1 VSVDG
6 GGSRWK
12 VLTVRGIPLYVST
25 SWFVIVGLYLWA
37 RYAALT
43 RLLVDPAEA
52 ATIALLTVGLFFG
65 SVLLHEAAH
74 AVMARSLDLPVSGIT
89 LVFWGGATETRA
101 SAKGPLGEFLVAF
114 VGPATTLV
122 MAGVFWLAE
131 TLTNGLVAATMASLA
146 ELSLIFA
153 AFNALPGF
161 PLDGGRMLLATVW
174 GLTRDRRTAMRAAGL
189 GGIAV
194 GVVVGAVAAWWAVTR
209 GDLVFALFLGY
220 VAAILI
226 GTGRAMDRR
235 IVFRDQLAK
244 GVVADAMRPAPP
256 TVPAGITL
264 VQALDDHL
272 RGTDGRSFPVV
283 DEGGKVVGT
292 VSIASARRVGSRDP
306 MRPVRDGMIPLGQTP
321 VIAPDET
328 LDEALEWLGGRGGL
342 VVRDGVL
349 VGTLGPE
356 DVDRWYR
363 RVVEGR
369 PESRADGAPTAA
381 APEMQPP
388 RMVIPAPGS
397 VPPRPDVEQGA

>member
-1 VSVDG
+1 
-6 GGSRWK
+6 
-12 VLTVRGIPLYVST
+12 VRGIPLYVST

-52 ATIALLTVGLFFG
+52 LTIALLTVVLFFG

-174 GLTRDRRTAMRAAGL
+174 GLTGDRRTAMRAAGL

-194 GVVVGAVAAWWAVTR
+194 GAVIGAFAVWWAVAR
-209 GDLVFALFLGY
+209 GDLYFAVFLGY

-235 IVFRDQLAK
+235 IAFRDQLAK

-264 VQALDDHL
+264 VQALDDYL

-283 DEGGKVVGT
+283 DERGRVIGM

-328 LDEALEWLGGRGGL
+328 LDEALEWLGGRDGL
-342 VVRDGVL
+342 VVRDGGI
-349 VGTLGPE
+349 VGALGPE

-363 RVVEGR
+363 RVIEGR
-369 PESRADGAPTAA
+369 PEGGVDGTPTPG

-388 RMVIPAPGS
+388 RMVIPAPDS
-397 VPPRPDVEQGA
+397 VPPRPDV